1 MAKKAA
7 GAGRRKDKQVLPDLF
22 TLIRAAVSVLLLVLA
37 YSVITA
43 HFISILL
50 LIAAIVICGF
60 DIALISYAD
69 IRKKDY
75 LSSCL
80 LILIVVIASFC
91 AGCYIESV
99 VTLVVY
105 QTCRVFLN
113 YASKLTKRSAYKAV
127 SADDPDAQA
136 GLRAIL
142 SSPEASKNSIHAK

>member
-60 DIALISYAD
+60 DIALISYAE
-69 IRKKDY
+69 IRKKD
-75 LSSCL
+75 
-80 LILIVVIASFC
+80 
-91 AGCYIESV
+91 
-99 VTLVVY
+99 
-105 QTCRVFLN
+105 
-113 YASKLTKRSAYKAV
+113 
-127 SADDPDAQA
+127 
-136 GLRAIL
+136 
-142 SSPEASKNSIHAK
+142 